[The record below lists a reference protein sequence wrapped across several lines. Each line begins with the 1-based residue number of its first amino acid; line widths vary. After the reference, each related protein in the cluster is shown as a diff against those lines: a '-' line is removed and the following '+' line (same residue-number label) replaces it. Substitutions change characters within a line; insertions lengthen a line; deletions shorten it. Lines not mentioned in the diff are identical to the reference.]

1 MIVANKF
8 QTGFDQPKLC
18 AMYLDKRVSGVEAVQ
33 TLSRLNRMAPGKT
46 AESVYVVDF
55 ANEPEEILAAFRTW
69 YDSAEVSGPQ
79 DYDVVYDL
87 KEQLDRSGLYTQAE
101 VDEVARILTGELHA
115 TKQSARLVN
124 AVDAPVKRF
133 NEQLLN
139 LNDSIARWNRL
150 IADRDA
156 AGDERGA
163 AEAESQ
169 RAEQDAERDSLPK
182 LRDGMSKFVR
192 LYEFVA
198 QVVPLG
204 DAELEKL
211 ARFVRLFRKRLA
223 SVPVERIDL
232 AGLQMTHWTLKEGDR
247 IGEGLGE
254 GDADAPTLDPVKAA
268 IAPGKDRARE
278 RLSEIIRALN
288 DLFGEGVGEGDTL
301 KRVTNMMAVSEMARR
316 DDTVRKQLDAG
327 NTDEQVMRGGDLT
340 KAVEGA
346 VFDLMADGND
356 AADADRLLKD
366 RDSMR
371 HYAWAVL
378 RLMRSGLSTD
388 ELRELT

>member
-1 MIVANKF
+1 M
-8 QTGFDQPKLC
+8 
-18 AMYLDKRVSGVEAVQ
+18 
-33 TLSRLNRMAPGKT
+33 NRH
-46 AESVYVVDF
+46 E
-55 ANEPEEILAAFRTW
+55 R
-69 YDSAEVSGPQ
+69 
-79 DYDVVYDL
+79 
-87 KEQLDRSGLYTQAE
+87 
-101 VDEVARILTGELHA
+101 LHA
-115 TKQSARLVN
+115 T
-124 AVDAPVKRF
+124 
-133 NEQLLN
+133 
-139 LNDSIARWNRL
+139 I
-150 IADRDA
+150 
-156 AGDERGA
+156 
-163 AEAESQ
+163 
-169 RAEQDAERDSLPK
+169 
-182 LRDGMSKFVR
+182 
-192 LYEFVA
+192 VA

-232 AGLQMTHWTLKEGDR
+232 AGLQVTHWTLKEGDR

-254 GDADAPTLDPVKAA
+254 GDAEAPTLDPVKAA
-268 IAPGKDRARE
+268 IAPGHDRARE

-301 KRVTNMMAVSEMARR
+301 KRVTNMMAVSELARR

-327 NTDEQVMRGGDLT
+327 NTDEQVMQGGDLT

-378 RLMRSGLSTD
+378 KLMRSGLSTD